1 MVKKNTL
8 RCKTLINAETVGGKK
23 RQTHS
28 SNLPHSYGHAHKHA
42 RTHEEYQTQ
51 THTLDALLITAN
63 RTQINSIQ
71 HSTGCIVHKSM
82 LIGWAMEPK
91 TLEARRRRLVIGRGL
106 AFRSRLR
113 VLTDLAGLARPL
125 GWAEALEAV
134 FHVNTGATL
143 GTGAGSAL
151 IHICG

>member
-1 MVKKNTL
+1 MKSNCCCCCRLRLCSGVPESTQESHIQKTHTFQSQIPMHIHIWLKKNTL
-8 RCKTLINAETVGGKK
+8 RCKTLINAETVGKKK

-28 SNLPHSYGHAHKHA
+28 SNLPHTYGHAHKHA

-91 TLEARRRRLVIGRGL
+91 NPGGEKEEGCDWPWIG
-106 AFRSRLR
+106 FQ
-113 VLTDLAGLARPL
+113 VPP
-125 GWAEALEAV
+125 
-134 FHVNTGATL
+134 
-143 GTGAGSAL
+143 
-151 IHICG
+151 